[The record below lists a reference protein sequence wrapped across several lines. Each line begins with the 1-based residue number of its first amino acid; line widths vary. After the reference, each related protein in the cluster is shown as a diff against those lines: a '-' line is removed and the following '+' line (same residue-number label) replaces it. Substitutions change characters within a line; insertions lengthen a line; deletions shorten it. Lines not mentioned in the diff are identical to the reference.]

1 MEGVLGALLQLT
13 GLIAFRDIR
22 VLIMDTSD
30 VADFEAM
37 ERAVFVVNF
46 VDSSD
51 VDGLE
56 YSRDESRAL
65 VIDTAL

>member
-1 MEGVLGALLQLT
+1 M
-13 GLIAFRDIR
+13 I
-22 VLIMDTSD
+22 DTSD
-30 VADFEAM
+30 FVDFDAM
-37 ERAVFVVNF
+37 DRAVFVVN
-46 VDSSD
+46 VVSSD

>member
-1 MEGVLGALLQLT
+1 
-13 GLIAFRDIR
+13 
-22 VLIMDTSD
+22 MDTSD

>member
-1 MEGVLGALLQLT
+1 MELRVM
-13 GLIAFRDIR
+13 R
-22 VLIMDTSD
+22 VLTMDAS
-30 VADFEAM
+30 DFEDFKAM
-37 ERAVFVVNF
+37 EWAVFVVNI
-46 VDSSD
+46 DSLA